1 MESRNETKRPV
12 GIEIFKSVA
21 EAFLLSIF
29 FVRRASW
36 KGWIYHASRPSRR
49 ALNQAHNLAVVRLS
63 RLSVSPGQPPFPNP
77 LGHAVAA
84 GHVPRNV
91 SLTPKSDEDA
101 LNKRGARISVF
112 INMAARFMPRVG
124 PSRETSEEG
133 EREKGAATR
142 WSATMLFG
150 QRLLPLYSIVA
161 SKGPKRRMKRRRES
175 ASVQTY
181 SSPREYKVNR
191 PPLQCSGTNLAFL
204 SLSPSSSSTETAFC
218 ALLSSA
224 LALFLPLPLSS
235 PERSHQPFF
244 FSFLSSFFL
253 SHPLLS
259 LSLSFSLPFLSF
271 LFLRR
276 APIFFIGLP
285 V

>member
-1 MESRNETKRPV
+1 M
-12 GIEIFKSVA
+12 
-21 EAFLLSIF
+21 SIF

-150 QRLLPLYSIVA
+150 QRLLQLLPLYIA
-161 SKGPKRRMKRRRES
+161 SW
-175 ASVQTY
+175 
-181 SSPREYKVNR
+181 
-191 PPLQCSGTNLAFL
+191 
-204 SLSPSSSSTETAFC
+204 
-218 ALLSSA
+218 
-224 LALFLPLPLSS
+224 
-235 PERSHQPFF
+235 
-244 FSFLSSFFL
+244 
-253 SHPLLS
+253 
-259 LSLSFSLPFLSF
+259 
-271 LFLRR
+271 R
-276 APIFFIGLP
+276 AKDQRGG
-285 V
+285 